1 VTPEDPSSP
10 KSDTLSSQAATA
22 SAPATPSFGIS
33 IPGYVLERH
42 LGQGGMGAVYLARDE
57 SLGRRVALKVVLET
71 RAGDEEAR
79 SRFRREAR
87 AMASVEHPNVVRL
100 YTFGTTETSDYLVME
115 YVEGETL
122 ATRLSRGG
130 PLAENEALRILREM
144 LLGLEAAWEK
154 GIVHRDVKPS
164 NVLLDAKGRARVADF
179 GLAKSAV
186 RALDESWLTADQSVL
201 GTPHYL
207 SPEQARG
214 QPVDFRSD
222 VYSAG
227 LVLYEMLTGE
237 RPFQGPTPAVV
248 VARRLTEEAP
258 DLATKCPGLSQRTLS
273 VYRWMVNRLPEQRPA
288 SYEELIAATDSPTG
302 REKLGSTGMRRWTV
316 SLGASLILVAA
327 GAAVLWLRPPQH
339 SLAKPSVLV
348 VAVAPFYGP
357 DEDSAREG
365 KVMAALVQGE
375 VSRRL
380 GTLGA
385 KVIGPEETRTVVR
398 DHAAARSLG
407 ERAEAAVVIW
417 GEAFALNGES
427 EIQPYFTLVPP
438 KKEAPAQAGAGAG
451 VRARDVLEGL
461 GERAAGPVVLAA
473 QATNQIGLRRT
484 GAAGIGDLVLVLAG
498 VQALYA
504 EDRPERA
511 LSYFDQAPRSSE
523 SLRYRAEALE
533 RLGRFDDALA
543 TARQAAAA
551 DPLDA
556 SAQAQLGDC
565 ALRAGLFE
573 EAVAAHRRAAEM
585 RKPYTARRAIY
596 QGGLLYVRETYH
608 TLLYMQGKEQDTG
621 YLLALDPES
630 GRVLERH
637 RCPGSILAMRPAGGG
652 EGFEITYGT
661 TVGDEE
667 GRISFSQGRFDR
679 PVFESPSLLLR
690 RLGVN
695 GGRAIAGNFWSWQKG
710 FGPVYPTTDDAP
722 RSLPELER
730 ALRAAQEHD
739 PTQPWHAFFLG
750 QAAWAL
756 GRREEAATV
765 WDRMLAGPYPGTP
778 YYEYAWMA
786 LLFEQTGQPAWADR
800 AFEQG
805 LARRRQLP
813 QPIGFTLPVE
823 RMINAPF
830 VRRDTMA
837 TSDQRAFVWWQR
849 GRALTGFA
857 SEGEE
862 AASALWSRYWRGRGD
877 AAAAA
882 AAEDFR
888 DRAQVFSFTHAL
900 VDVDLASYAFTVAVL
915 AFWITLIA
923 FASRARPLRDRP
935 IARLG
940 PPSRR
945 LILFAWL
952 ACLVSSL
959 WLGESGRLLAGAYSF
974 DRGHED
980 GTGSVFITS
989 RLDALVTRH
998 DVPETRWVAAVAHHL
1013 AGDRDRAAELYRTL
1027 RGDRRAEQNLEAL
1040 ERGNLV
1046 PPVALTGAD
1055 LFEAYTAERWSGRL
1069 GWLAVPG
1076 RVFRVIEEPDF
1087 ASPVAWLTAL
1097 AGFVLAI
1104 ALARIRP
1111 SSTTSV
1117 AVPGR
1122 KARLMLQLAP
1132 GLADLCRSHVWRG
1145 YATLVLFLFS
1155 ALVAAMQVASLAG
1168 APGLGPLS
1176 VFQGFD
1182 VFKAYVVPAAYSP
1195 AKDMATAAGRW
1206 WVLLSHEHA
1215 SVFLGLAGTAALA
1228 CLALHSR
1235 SLRRRTPAQHG

>member
-1 VTPEDPSSP
+1 MAPEDPSPP
-10 KSDTLSSQAATA
+10 KSDALSSQATTA
-22 SAPATPSFGIS
+22 SSPAAPAFGIS

-71 RAGDEEAR
+71 RAGGEEAR

-87 AMASVEHPNVVRL
+87 AMASVEHQNVVRL

-122 ATRLSRGG
+122 ATALAVRTAGRRRSVENLARDAAGARGG
-130 PLAENEALRILREM
+130 VGERDRSPGREALER
-144 LLGLEAAWEK
+144 AARW
-154 GIVHRDVKPS
+154 
-164 NVLLDAKGRARVADF
+164 KGRARVADF

-186 RALDESWLTADQSVL
+186 RALDESCLTADQSVL

-316 SLGASLILVAA
+316 SLAASLILVAA

-385 KVIGPEETRTVVR
+385 KVIGPEETHTVVR

-407 ERAEAAVVIW
+407 ERAGAAVVIW
-417 GEAFALNGES
+417 GEAFALHGES

-438 KKEAPAQAGAGAG
+438 KKEAPAEAGAGAG
-451 VRARDVLEGL
+451 GRARDVLEGL

-511 LSYFDQAPRSSE
+511 LSYFDQAPRNSE

-565 ALRAGLFE
+565 ALRAGLFA

-596 QGGLLYVRETYH
+596 QGGLLYVRETYRI
-608 TLLYMQGKEQDTG
+608 LRYMQGKEQDTG
-621 YLLALDPES
+621 YLLALDLES
-630 GRVLERH
+630 GRVLGRH

-652 EGFEITYGT
+652 
-661 TVGDEE
+661 
-667 GRISFSQGRFDR
+667 
-679 PVFESPSLLLR
+679 
-690 RLGVN
+690 
-695 GGRAIAGNFWSWQKG
+695 GG
-710 FGPVYPTTDDAP
+710 
-722 RSLPELER
+722 
-730 ALRAAQEHD
+730 
-739 PTQPWHAFFLG
+739 
-750 QAAWAL
+750 
-756 GRREEAATV
+756 
-765 WDRMLAGPYPGTP
+765 
-778 YYEYAWMA
+778 
-786 LLFEQTGQPAWADR
+786 
-800 AFEQG
+800 
-805 LARRRQLP
+805 
-813 QPIGFTLPVE
+813 
-823 RMINAPF
+823 
-830 VRRDTMA
+830 
-837 TSDQRAFVWWQR
+837 
-849 GRALTGFA
+849 
-857 SEGEE
+857 
-862 AASALWSRYWRGRGD
+862 
-877 AAAAA
+877 
-882 AAEDFR
+882 
-888 DRAQVFSFTHAL
+888 
-900 VDVDLASYAFTVAVL
+900 
-915 AFWITLIA
+915 
-923 FASRARPLRDRP
+923 LRDHV
-935 IARLG
+935 
-940 PPSRR
+940 
-945 LILFAWL
+945 W
-952 ACLVSSL
+952 
-959 WLGESGRLLAGAYSF
+959 
-974 DRGHED
+974 H
-980 GTGSVFITS
+980 
-989 RLDALVTRH
+989 
-998 DVPETRWVAAVAHHL
+998 
-1013 AGDRDRAAELYRTL
+1013 
-1027 RGDRRAEQNLEAL
+1027 DRR
-1040 ERGNLV
+1040 
-1046 PPVALTGAD
+1046 
-1055 LFEAYTAERWSGRL
+1055 
-1069 GWLAVPG
+1069 
-1076 RVFRVIEEPDF
+1076 
-1087 ASPVAWLTAL
+1087 
-1097 AGFVLAI
+1097 
-1104 ALARIRP
+1104 
-1111 SSTTSV
+1111 
-1117 AVPGR
+1117 
-1122 KARLMLQLAP
+1122 
-1132 GLADLCRSHVWRG
+1132 
-1145 YATLVLFLFS
+1145 
-1155 ALVAAMQVASLAG
+1155 
-1168 APGLGPLS
+1168 
-1176 VFQGFD
+1176 
-1182 VFKAYVVPAAYSP
+1182 
-1195 AKDMATAAGRW
+1195 
-1206 WVLLSHEHA
+1206 
-1215 SVFLGLAGTAALA
+1215 
-1228 CLALHSR
+1228 
-1235 SLRRRTPAQHG
+1235 